1 MVVLKENEKKA
12 LEELKKALLEKFEI
26 LDLRLF
32 GSKAR
37 GTSDPGSD
45 LDVMIELPEGDA
57 QIEAQIDN
65 IIYKINLENDALI
78 SAVFFGEKEIT
89 EGPMSESPL
98 FKVIQKEGVPI

>member
-1 MVVLKENEKKA
+1 MLLKDNERKA
-12 LEELKKALLEKFEI
+12 LTDLKKILSAKFEL
-26 LDLRLF
+26 LDFRLF

-37 GTSDPGSD
+37 GAGDPDSD
-45 LDVMIELPEGDA
+45 LDIMIELPEINP

-65 IIYKINLENDALI
+65 IIFKINLENDALI
-78 SAVFFGEKEIT
+78 SAVFFGEKELT